1 MEPDNR
7 RVFTALIGVL
17 TQRSISEINAAMSAA
32 GLKYGWP
39 HPLYYDSLE
48 GAKQEALN
56 GFRVAWDAEQI
67 QNERKAR
74 EILVVMTKQLFED
87 VGEERI
93 RAALGGLGIKLLDD
107 EFEAEPDGREEHT
120 PLKVTPKEKSE
131 DGEENKAAALPKA
144 VPGMTKKSSQKRRR
158 SGPKPA
164 PYYFKLVKLMT
175 LLHEKE
181 FEKFESGTTT
191 DLRDFVKWRFKN
203 DSVKGYPKSRSGL
216 DKAIAKAKREVID
229 SADRL

>member
-107 EFEAEPDGREEHT
+107 EFEA
-120 PLKVTPKEKSE
+120 
-131 DGEENKAAALPKA
+131 
-144 VPGMTKKSSQKRRR
+144 
-158 SGPKPA
+158 
-164 PYYFKLVKLMT
+164 
-175 LLHEKE
+175 
-181 FEKFESGTTT
+181 
-191 DLRDFVKWRFKN
+191 DL
-203 DSVKGYPKSRSGL
+203 
-216 DKAIAKAKREVID
+216 
-229 SADRL
+229 